1 MEDDE
6 LEKLREE
13 KRKEIQ
19 DQEQDREQQQEEME
33 NQIWS
38 RAAQYMSSEAK
49 DRLSNVKVAD
59 KQKALSVAQQ
69 IARMGEAGRVDTVSD
84 RQMKEILKSIE
95 KEKQDSTSDI
105 KFRR

>member
-13 KRKEIQ
+13 KREEIQ
-19 DQEQDREQQQEEME
+19 DQEQDAEAQQEELE

-69 IARMGEAGRVDTVSD
+69 IAKMGEAGRVDAVSD

-95 KEKQDSTSDI
+95 KEKQDSKSDI